1 MEVREGLVLEAI
13 THAIR
18 SVERRREGLEN
29 VAARHT
35 AAATALLM
43 KVAEGTA
50 GEMNAA
56 PSAHAARVGGARAG

>member
-35 AAATALLM
+35 AAATAMLVEL
-43 KVAEGTA
+43 VGAAHREG
-50 GEMNAA
+50 AA
-56 PSAHAARVGGARAG
+56 PVTAQTRGLVGR